1 MPSPRRRY
9 APAVAADPSLVDRLA
24 RTTLALVDIPSESR
38 CEQAIADSVATRMP
52 WEPAYREGETLWYD
66 AQGGEGPLVV
76 LAGHLDTVPAQG
88 NIPGQIADGAVHGLG
103 ASDMKGGL
111 AVMIEL
117 ARALADTS
125 PRALSPDLVPRD
137 GANGRVRFG
146 FLFFPRE
153 EVAMVESPLPAFF
166 ETGALDDAA
175 LVVVLEPTDNAIHAG
190 CLGNVVARLEFEGE
204 SAHSGR
210 PWTGVN
216 AIALAVETLRP
227 VTRLEPVDVES
238 GGLVFREV
246 VSVTRIEGG
255 VAHNVVPAR
264 AVATLN
270 FRFAPGRSE
279 HEAVERLRELV
290 GDSGT
295 LVVESIAPAAPVP
308 ARNPLVARLRAVA
321 DLPLLPKQA
330 WTPVAQFAER
340 GLDAVNFGPGAPAFA
355 HRQDEQ
361 VEIGALVRSFE
372 TLRAFAGASVR

>member
-1 MPSPRRRY
+1 MPLPGRRY
-9 APAVAADPSLVDRLA
+9 PPAVATDLAVADRLA

-38 CEQAIADSVATRMP
+38 REQAIAEYVADAMP
-52 WEPAYREGETLWYD
+52 WQPTWRDGETLWY
-66 AQGGEGPLVV
+66 GPRPRNGPLVV

-88 NIPGQIADGAVHGLG
+88 NIPGRIVGGAVHGLG
-103 ASDMKGGL
+103 ASDMKGGI

-117 ARALADTS
+117 ARLVADTFS
-125 PRALSPDLVPRD
+125 AP
-137 GANGRVRFG
+137 VRFG

-153 EVAMVESPLPAFF
+153 EVGMAESPLPAFF
-166 ETGALDDAA
+166 DTGALDDAA
-175 LVVVLEPTDNAIHAG
+175 LVVVLEPTDNEIHAG
-190 CLGNVVARLEFEGE
+190 CLGNVVARLEFAGE
-204 SAHSGR
+204 SAHSAR

-216 AIALAVETLRP
+216 AIALAVEALAP
-227 VTRLEPVDVES
+227 IARLEPVDVES

-255 VAHNVVPAR
+255 VAHNVVPAH

-270 FRFAPGRSE
+270 YRFAPGRTE
-279 HEAVERLRELV
+279 DEAHARLRELV

-295 LVVESIAPAAPVP
+295 LVIETSAPAAPVP
-308 ARNPLVARLRAVA
+308 AANDLLARLRETT

-355 HRQDEQ
+355 HRQDER
-361 VEIGALVRSFE
+361 VEIAALVRSFE
-372 TLRAFAGASVR
+372 TLRSLAAVR